1 MRFRLFVALVATVV
15 AVACTNKKPVIPAD
29 KLWEEGNQAYSDEAY
44 ELAIQRYKALLD
56 QHPFDPNAEE
66 AELKVAQAYYLNRK
80 YAEAISAFGDFERM
94 HPTSQN
100 LAMVEYQLG
109 LAYLEQAST
118 SDRDQQSVIN
128 AQTYFRNLVD
138 RFPDSP
144 WTQRAHL
151 RLKECRE
158 FLARHEADIAA
169 YYLRHDNLRA
179 AEARLRGL
187 LNDYPETDATADSLY
202 LFARAYERRDE
213 PQGASLALATLVR
226 HHPEG
231 PVAVQARQELSPGAQ
246 AAEADPLPDLLAHLD
261 RMSTQSDRVKVKEA
275 VSAYPNTPPSGGT
288 PQY

>member
-1 MRFRLFVALVATVV
+1 MVYVVLVATMV
-15 AVACTNKKPVIPAD
+15 AGACSNKKPVIPAD
-29 KLWEEGNQAYSDEAY
+29 KLWAEGNQAYEDEAY

-66 AELKVAQAYYLNRK
+66 AELKVAQSYYQNRK

-100 LAMVEYQLG
+100 LAMVEYHLG
-109 LAYLEQAST
+109 LSYLEQAST
-118 SDRDQQSVIN
+118 SDRDQQSIVN

-138 RFPDSP
+138 RFPTSP
-144 WTQRAHL
+144 WTDRAKL
-151 RLKECRE
+151 RLRECHE

-187 LNDYPETDATADSLY
+187 LNDYPDTDATADSLFT
-202 LFARAYERRDE
+202 FANAYERRDE
-213 PQGASLALATLVR
+213 PQGASLALATLIR

-231 PVAVQARQELSPGAQ
+231 PVAVQAREQLGRGAQ
-246 AAEADPLPDLLAHLD
+246 PTEADPLPELLAHLD
-261 RMSTQSDRVKVKEA
+261 QMSTQSDRVKVKEA
-275 VSAYPNTPPSGGT
+275 VSAYPTPPGGGST
-288 PQY
+288 KY

>member
-1 MRFRLFVALVATVV
+1 MRSTVCTALVA
-15 AVACTNKKPVIPAD
+15 AVLAVGCSNKKPVIPAE

-44 ELAIQRYKALLD
+44 ELAIQKYKTLLD

-66 AELKVAQAYYLNRK
+66 AELKVAQSYYLNRK
-80 YAEAISAFGDFERM
+80 YAEAISSFGDFERM

-100 LAMVEYQLG
+100 LAMVEYHLG

-118 SDRDQQSVIN
+118 SDRDQQSIVN

-144 WTQRAHL
+144 WTERSHL
-151 RLKECRE
+151 RLRECRE

-187 LNDYPETDATADSLY
+187 LTDYPETDATADSLAT
-202 LFARAYERRDE
+202 FADAYERRDE
-213 PQGASLALATLVR
+213 RQGASLALATLVR

-231 PVAVQARQELSPGAQ
+231 PLAVQARQQLGPGGQ
-246 AAEADPLPDLLAHLD
+246 PAEADPLPDLLAHLD
-261 RMSTQSDRVKVKEA
+261 RMSTQSDRVKVREA
-275 VSAYPNTPPSGGT
+275 VSAYPNPPGGGT
-288 PQY
+288 SPQY